1 MKIKATI
8 DSGLETYLLR
18 DRADFDA
25 LAASIAPREKLT
37 AEPER
42 FPCLLLTS
50 GWAIPQSTQADLMVS
65 FYLYDFEIEEGVE
78 ELSNHW
84 KLELDGYFPSTE
96 DAA

>member
-8 DSGLETYLLR
+8 DSGLETHLLR

-25 LAASIAPREKLT
+25 LAASIAPREKFT

-42 FPCLLLTS
+42 FPCLLLSS

-78 ELSNHW
+78 ELANHW
-84 KLELDGYFPSTE
+84 KLELDGHFPSTE

>member
-8 DSGLETYLLR
+8 DSGETYLLR
-18 DRADFDA
+18 DRADYDR
-25 LAASIAPREKLT
+25 LAESIAPREKFT
-37 AEPER
+37 QEPER

-50 GWAIPQSTQADLMVS
+50 GYAIPQSTQADLMVC

-78 ELSNHW
+78 ELANHW
-84 KLELDGYFPSTE
+84 RLELDGYFPSTE